1 MVSESRILVEATVI
15 MRDKFSS
22 IIIETR
28 SSKIEE
34 TGENK
39 KDCC

>member
-1 MVSESRILVEATVI
+1 MSESRILKEATVI

-28 SSKIEE
+28 RSKIEE
-34 TGENK
+34 TSENK
-39 KDCC
+39 